1 MTFPGSGPVSVME
14 SRPRQRVMPVFPGRK
29 ARLSVPIGLFCLSSL
44 RTLEEE
50 ISCLL
55 YRVLEKEAL
64 QKE

>member
-1 MTFPGSGPVSVME
+1 
-14 SRPRQRVMPVFPGRK
+14 MPVFLGRK

-44 RTLEEE
+44 RGLEEE

-55 YRVLEKEAL
+55 YTGLEKEAL